1 MNLAKVCPLYRLK
14 ASGFV
19 AHNGLELELIDGARQ
34 VFHNSPLTGPTIC
47 SYDDF
52 AEGQSV
58 TRKSE
63 VTAQLDEVAHRIFS
77 LLEQKRSYK
86 VTNFNCEHAVNWVL
100 NGVKKSPQVKATAAG
115 AAVGAGIAWLL
126 GGSTKQIAVAAGVGA
141 GAGLLTS
148 KAQQLQAEKLDFDRV
163 Y

>member
-1 MNLAKVCPLYRLK
+1 MNLTKVCPLYRPK

-19 AHNGLELELIDGARQ
+19 AHKGLELELIDGTRQ

-58 TRKSE
+58 TRKLA
-63 VTAQLDEVAHRIFS
+63 VTAQLDEIANRVVS
-77 LLEQKRSYK
+77 LLEQKRSYN
-86 VTNFNCEHAVNWVL
+86 VTSFNCEHAVNWVL
-100 NGVKKSPQVKATAAG
+100 KGVKTSPQVKATVGG
-115 AAVGAGIAWLL
+115 AAVGFGIAWLL
-126 GGSTKQIAVAAGVGA
+126 GGSTKQIAAAAGMGA

-148 KAQQLQAEKLDFDRV
+148 KAQQL
-163 Y
+163 